1 MESVN
6 MSLFA
11 GLRYDAALLPMVC
24 NAVASVRSLR
34 YSGVP
39 AMIRFGFVSLVL
51 AVLLQAAPSGV
62 IASQDPI
69 LVGSIHDTSGIFG
82 HYGSSMDK
90 AVTLAVEEINASG
103 GLLGRPLKKVAWDT
117 RSNSALYQEYTD
129 QLIEA
134 QVDVVHGAIL
144 SSDRETVRQ
153 QLREAGI
160 PYFYNTQ
167 YEGGVCDGN
176 AFLTGVTPA
185 QQAQVLL
192 PETVSRWG
200 DRVAI
205 VAADYNYGRITA
217 KWVQFFA
224 EKHGADIVDL
234 QFIGLDNNDFT
245 DSIEQLAEA
254 QPDFVVSILVG
265 GAHLEFYRQW
275 STSGLK
281 GDIPIA
287 STTMGAG
294 NEQLAL
300 TADEVEGMMMVY
312 SYSRELPT
320 ASNKFFL
327 RRWAERYGNLDGVH
341 ELAVATYQGVNL
353 WAEAVRRAGTVE
365 RDAVI
370 EELRGKLKI
379 DAPTG
384 TVSIDPLT
392 HHVVTTVQLVEVKD
406 QRMEVVESFPNLQP
420 LDTQIVCNLMV
431 KPDDNEQYAI
441 SVELYDVMFP
451 TAR

>member
-1 MESVN
+1 
-6 MSLFA
+6 
-11 GLRYDAALLPMVC
+11 
-24 NAVASVRSLR
+24 
-34 YSGVP
+34 
-39 AMIRFGFVSLVL
+39 MIRFGFVSLVL
-51 AVLLQAAPSGV
+51 AVLLQAVSTATV
-62 IASQDPI
+62 ASQDPI

-117 RSNSALYQEYTD
+117 RSNSSFYQEYTD

-134 QVDVVHGAIL
+134 EVDVVHGAIL
-144 SSDRETVRQ
+144 SSDRETIRR

-205 VAADYNYGRITA
+205 VAADYGYGRITA
-217 KWVQFFA
+217 RWVKFFA
-224 EKHGADIVDL
+224 EKHGADVVDM
-234 QFIGLDNNDFT
+234 QFIDLGNSNFSATIDQ
-245 DSIEQLAEA
+245 IAGAE
-254 QPDFVVSILVG
+254 PDFIVSILVG
-265 GAHLEFYRQW
+265 SAHLEFYRQW
-275 STSGLK
+275 ATSGLK
-281 GDIPIA
+281 DEVPIA

-300 TADEVEGMMMVY
+300 TAEEVEGMMMVY
-312 SYSRELPT
+312 SYSRELPS

-327 RRWAERYGNLDGVH
+327 RRWDERYGSLDGIH

-353 WAEAVRRAGTVE
+353 WAEAVRRAGSVE
-365 RDAVI
+365 REAVI
-370 EELRGKLKI
+370 EALRGDLKI

-392 HHVVTTVQLVEVKD
+392 HHVVTTVHLVEVKD
-406 QRMEVVESFPNLQP
+406 QKMEVVESFPNLQP
-420 LDTQIVCNLMV
+420 LDTQIVCNLSV